1 MPVTWELDDI
11 HVEFQ
16 ATCRAVVDEQVR
28 PLVRDAEAA
37 GAPPRELMTKL
48 GGAGLLGLSIPE
60 EHGGSGGDALA
71 VALLAE
77 ELARASGGLAVTAL
91 VSGYMAAPHLTR
103 FGTEAQQTRY
113 LPGLASGSLI
123 ASIAVTEPDTGS
135 DVASV
140 ATVARPVDDGWQLR
154 GTKTYI
160 TNAGVADV
168 LILAGRTSDDAG
180 HRGIT
185 TFLVD
190 AGAPGLSF
198 GPPLAKMGWHSSD
211 TREVILDG
219 VVVGAD
225 DVLGTVDRGFYQIME
240 AFQLERVTLAG
251 MGLGHGAECLD
262 LVRDHIK
269 NRMAFGEPLAN
280 LQTVRHRVAVM
291 EIDLAAARLMTYQ
304 AAARL
309 DAGHPDAAR
318 SVAMAK
324 YHAALAADRIV
335 DSAVQLFGG
344 SGFVEETTIA
354 RHYRDTRILRIGGG
368 ADEIQLEILSR
379 ELRP

>member
-1 MPVTWELDDI
+1 MPLTWELDDV

-16 ATCRAVVDEQVR
+16 ATCRAVVDDKVR
-28 PLVRDAEAA
+28 PLVKQAEEA
-37 GAPPRELMTKL
+37 GAPPRELLTAL
-48 GGAGLLGLSIPE
+48 GDAGLLGLVIPE

-77 ELARASGGLAVTAL
+77 ELSRASGGLAVTAL
-91 VSGYMAAPHLTR
+91 VSGYMAAPHIGR
-103 FGTEAQQTRY
+103 FGSEAQQARY
-113 LPGLASGSLI
+113 LPALAAGSSI

-140 ATVARPVDDGWQLR
+140 ATSARPVDDGWELR
-154 GTKTYI
+154 GAKTYI
-160 TNAGVADV
+160 TNAGIADV
-168 LILAGRTSDDAG
+168 LIVAARTSDGAA

-190 AGAPGLSF
+190 AGTPGLSF
-198 GPPLAKMGWHSSD
+198 GPPLVKMGWHASD
-211 TREVILDG
+211 TREVVLDG
-219 VVVGAD
+219 VTVGSDAL
-225 DVLGTVDRGFYQIME
+225 LGTIDRGFYQIME
-240 AFQLERVTLAG
+240 AFQLERITLAA

-262 LVRDHIK
+262 LARDHVK
-269 NRMAFGEPLAN
+269 NRMAFGEPLAH
-280 LQTVRHRVAVM
+280 LQTVRHRLAIM

-309 DAGHPDAAR
+309 DAGHPDAGR

-344 SGFVEETTIA
+344 SGFVEETTVA
-354 RHYRDTRILRIGGG
+354 RHYRDARILRIGGG

-379 ELRP
+379 ELGA